1 MSSVVHQ
8 YTDCHQLHGHKTT
21 ISVALIINNN
31 ILLMSG
37 IELILVTSVSVVRVA
52 LWEPFASRI

>member
-21 ISVALIINNN
+21 ISVALIINN